1 MADNIKRDFESTHK
15 HLIELAHMDDSFDI
29 LYKVFHVGDRRAC
42 FYFVDSFT
50 KSDVMERILDFL
62 LGVAPG
68 DVPDNMHDFAKL
80 CMPFGDTD
88 YAADDKAFIKM
99 LLSGMTCMMVEGYE
113 HILTIDLRQY
123 PGRSVEEPE
132 RDKSIRGS
140 RDGFVESV
148 VSNVALIRRRI
159 RDVNLCMEVYEVG
172 HISKTDVVV
181 SYMADRV
188 DKKILD
194 ELVKRLNAINIDS
207 LTMNQQSL
215 VECIYEHKWI
225 NPFPKFKFSERPD
238 TTAACL
244 LEGNIIVLVD
254 NAPSA
259 IIIPISIFDIIEDA
273 DDYYFPPVT
282 GTYLRLSRLL
292 CNLIAVFLTPTF
304 LLLVNHPEWV
314 PDWLAFTAI
323 KEEIYVPIFLQFLI
337 LEFAIDGLKLA
348 SVNTPSMLNTP
359 LSVVAGIVM
368 GDYAVSSGWFNAEIM
383 LYMAFVAISNYTH
396 SNFELGY
403 ALKFVRLV
411 MLILTQFFGL
421 WGYIG
426 GFLLC
431 LIATVCNKTF
441 AGKSYIYPL
450 IPFKWSKLKR
460 RLFRPSLPK
469 NEGVR

>member
-1 MADNIKRDFESTHK
+1 MPDNIKKDFESTHK
-15 HLIELAHMDDSFDI
+15 HLIELAHMEDSFDI
-29 LYKVFHVGDRRAC
+29 LYKTFHVGDKKAC
-42 FYFVDSFT
+42 FYFIDSFT
-50 KSDVMERILDFL
+50 KSDVMQRILDFL
-62 LGVAPG
+62 LNLTPE
-68 DVPDNMHDFAKL
+68 DVPENMHEFAKL

-88 YAADDKAFIKM
+88 YAADDKAFLKM

-132 RDKSIRGS
+132 RNKSIRGS

-148 VSNVALIRRRI
+148 VSNVALVRRRI

-172 HISKTDVVV
+172 RASKTDVVI

-188 DKKILD
+188 DKRSLD

-215 VECIYEHKWI
+215 VECIYEHGWM

-238 TTAACL
+238 TAAACI
-244 LEGNIIVLVD
+244 LEGNIIILVD

-259 IIIPISIFDIIEDA
+259 IIIPTSIFDIIEDA

-282 GTYLRLSRLL
+282 GTYLRLSRLVS
-292 CNLIAVFLTPTF
+292 NLVSIFLTPTF
-304 LLLVNHPEWV
+304 LLLINHPAWI
-314 PDWLAFTAI
+314 PDWLSFIAI
-323 KEEIYVPIFLQFLI
+323 EDEVFVPVILQFLL

-348 SVNTPSMLNTP
+348 SVNTPNMLNTP
-359 LSVVAGIVM
+359 LSIVAGIVM
-368 GDYAVSSGWFNAEIM
+368 GDYSVSSGWFNAEIM
-383 LYMAFVAISNYTH
+383 LYMSFVAVANYTH
-396 SNFELGY
+396 ANFELSY
-403 ALKFVRLV
+403 AMKFMRLI
-411 MLILTQFFGL
+411 MLVLTQLFGL

-426 GFLLC
+426 GFVLSILT
-431 LIATVCNKTF
+431 IALNRTF

-450 IPFKWSKLKR
+450 IPFHWKTLKR
-460 RLFRPSLPK
+460 RLFRVSLPK
-469 NEGVR
+469 SEGM